1 MSKVH
6 LVFTDAHAHPEY
18 NNNRAEWL
26 GKLIADVK
34 PDVVVNGGDA
44 ADMPSLCSYDKGTK
58 SFHSRSYAADIAA
71 HAEFQERLWSTV
83 RNTKKRLPMRV
94 ALIGNHEQRIA
105 RAISVQHELEG
116 TIGYKD
122 LELERYYD
130 EVVDYSG
137 STPGFIDVDG
147 ISYAHY
153 MVSGIS
159 GRPIS
164 GEHPAYSHL
173 TKLHSSCVV
182 GHSHLLDFAQR
193 TRADGRK
200 ITGLVAGCFS
210 DWFHSYAG
218 DGGRLWWRGAVVLRN
233 VEKGHFDIETISMD
247 RIKKEY
253 SK

>member
-1 MSKVH
+1 MSKTHVI
-6 LVFTDAHAHPEY
+6 FTDAHAHPDHH
-18 NNNRAEWL
+18 NKRAEWL
-26 GKLIADVK
+26 GHFIADVK
-34 PDVVVNGGDA
+34 PDVVINGGDA

-58 SFHSRSYAADIAA
+58 SFHNRSYKADINA
-71 HAEFQERLWSTV
+71 HHDFQSRLWDTV
-83 RNTKKRLPMRV
+83 KRYKKRLPMRV
-94 ALIGNHEQRIA
+94 ALIGNHEQRIE

-116 TIGYKD
+116 TIGYGD

-130 EVVDYSG
+130 EVVHYTG
-137 STPGFIDVDG
+137 STPGTINVDG
-147 ISYAHY
+147 ICYAHY

-173 TKLHSSCVV
+173 VKLHSSCVV

-200 ITGLVAGCFS
+200 ITGIVAGCFS
-210 DWFHSYAG
+210 DWFHSFAG
-218 DGGRLWWRGAVVLRN
+218 DGGRLWWRGAIILKG
-233 VEKGHFDIETISMD
+233 VEEGNFDFESVSLE

-253 SK
+253 S